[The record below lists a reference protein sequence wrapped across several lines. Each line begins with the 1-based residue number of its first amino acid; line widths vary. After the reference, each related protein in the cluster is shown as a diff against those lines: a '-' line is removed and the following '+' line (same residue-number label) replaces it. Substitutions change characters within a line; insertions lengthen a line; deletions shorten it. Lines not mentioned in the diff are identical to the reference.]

1 MNQRELNTV
10 LAALRLWQ
18 SGVHHPLE
26 LEVIA
31 TNDGESEPLDGEEID
46 ALCERL
52 NCGEDEP
59 FRAAIEKALR
69 ALSCEGE
76 YSHLQNRSS
85 GEQIDEASAILSEA
99 RANRDED
106 EDESFRGALQG
117 LHDAIGRAADAG
129 NWGAQALDN
138 CPEII
143 AARGLLM
150 EGA

>member
-1 MNQRELNTV
+1 MNPRELNTV

-26 LEVIA
+26 LETIA

-52 NCGEDEP
+52 NGGEDDT
-59 FRAAIEKALR
+59 FR
-69 ALSCEGE
+69 
-76 YSHLQNRSS
+76 
-85 GEQIDEASAILSEA
+85 D
-99 RANRDED
+99 
-106 EDESFRGALQG
+106 ALQK
-117 LHDAIGRAADAG
+117 LHDAIGHAADAG

-143 AARGLLM
+143 AARALLM
-150 EGA
+150 EGT